1 MVVAAASLLATFAIA
16 PAAFADKRPANH
28 DQAQNEDAGDAS
40 QAKKGKHSKHDNNG
54 RRGNHKQSVQSDDQ
68 QHQKNRK
75 GGENSAS
82 QKNEKKNVAP
92 QVGNRPSNSYWQ
104 HNQRPANANKL
115 QQAPTKNDA
124 AKAPP
129 PNTFSKT
136 QPNNAPNSY
145 GKPGSPD
152 HRRRTGNDRH
162 NGHEKP
168 NRPAQATPP
177 PPNGAPNAGF
187 AKSDRRNS
195 RKRQS
200 ADDARKQF
208 EKLRSSRK
216 ERVEGGS
223 KVIEEPGR
231 RMYKVNNRLVIQH
244 DERERLRKVAPH
256 AQFKKEANGVT
267 VSVVN
272 RPGNVKIYSELDQ
285 HGQLIRRYRRGP
297 NGHDTIIID
306 NRRRHHHRHGGHGK
320 DVATGIG
327 IGLGVAAGA
336 AILNAIVD
344 VPEPHVRI
352 PRDQYIV
359 EYDGASEEDVY
370 DALSAPPVGDYSD
383 RYTLDEI
390 RATSQLRDRMRR
402 VDLDDINFEFGSWEV
417 DPDQYHTLERIARA
431 MKRVIRHNPNEVFLI
446 EGYTDAVG
454 SDEDN
459 LSLSDRRAESVAE
472 VLTEEF
478 DVPFENLVTQGYGEQ
493 YLKVDTDGP
502 ERLNRRVAVRRIT
515 PLLARDE

>member
-1 MVVAAASLLATFAIA
+1 MTSYRMVVAAASLLATVAVA
-16 PAAFADKRPANH
+16 PAAFADKKQPANH
-28 DQAQNEDAGDAS
+28 NQAQNEDGKAEK
-40 QAKKGKHSKHDNNG
+40 QKHSKKHENAK
-54 RRGNHKQSVQSDDQ
+54 HPQSIQSAI
-68 QHQKNRK
+68 QHQKNAK
-75 GGENSAS
+75 DGKAAAS
-82 QKNEKKNVAP
+82 GNHQKKNAPP
-92 QVGNRPSNSYWQ
+92 QVIGQQPSNGHHGKKPAARMAPPPQ
-104 HNQRPANANKL
+104 APNNANA
-115 QQAPTKNDA
+115 T
-124 AKAPP
+124 KAPS
-129 PNTFSKT
+129 PNTFSQT
-136 QPNNAPNSY
+136 HQN
-145 GKPGSPD
+145 
-152 HRRRTGNDRH
+152 NDRGKQEH
-162 NGHEKP
+162 RNKSDNHQRAHDNKQKGHEQP
-168 NRPAQATPP
+168 NRPAQAAPP
-177 PPNGAPNAGF
+177 APKSAPNAGF
-187 AKSDRRNS
+187 AKSNQKHPRQ
-195 RKRQS
+195 KQS

-216 ERVEGGS
+216 EKVEGGS

-256 AQFKKEANGVT
+256 AQIKKEANGVT
-267 VSVVN
+267 VSVVD
-272 RPGNVKIYSELDQ
+272 RPGNVKIYSEVDK

-297 NGHDTIIID
+297 NGRDTIIID
-306 NRRRHHHRHGGHGK
+306 NRRRGHRHGGHGK

-352 PRDQYIV
+352 PRNKYIV

-459 LSLSDRRAESVAE
+459 MSLSDRRAESVAV

-478 DVPFENLVTQGYGEQ
+478 DVPFENIVTQGYGEQ